1 MKKLLAPLSL
11 FVSGLCVGWLIGLS
25 ISPVLQTVL
34 TSVLA
39 LVTGAVSILAGL
51 SVADGDS
58 GDKPRRRRVK
68 VTPVPVAMLV
78 LGIAIGAPF
87 GIHARTNLWFGPN
100 AKAASE
106 LTGIPEKEINKR
118 AYEQLYPPTT
128 GADEASTGE
137 TGGTV
142 NPKGEAGEGPKGN
155 ENASVAKQQANENSS
170 VAAGEEGQKKRPSA
184 EPQKKSDIPRPAPAA
199 RQPSPA
205 AIAGLFNEELPKNE
219 CDVLLSLRGPQLR
232 REMEQYNSKS
242 KAIAASVSDNEKLL
256 SMVREVI
263 CRNPK

>member
-1 MKKLLAPLSL
+1 MKRLLAPLSL
-11 FVSGLCVGWLIGLS
+11 LVSGLCVGWLIGLS

-39 LVTGAVSILAGL
+39 LVTGAVSVLAGL
-51 SVADGDS
+51 SVADGDG
-58 GDKPRRRRVK
+58 GDKPRRRVK

-106 LTGIPEKEINKR
+106 LTGIPEKEINRR
-118 AYEQLYPPTT
+118 AYEQLYPPAT
-128 GADEASTGE
+128 GADEAPTGE
-137 TGGTV
+137 AGGTV

-155 ENASVAKQQANENSS
+155 ENAAVAKQQANENSS
-170 VAAGEEGQKKRPSA
+170 AAAGEEGQKKRPSA
-184 EPQKKSDIPRPAPAA
+184 DPQKKRENPRPAPVA

-205 AIAGLFNEELPKNE
+205 ASAGLFNEELPKNE
-219 CDVLLSLRGPQLR
+219 CDVLLSLRGPRLR
-232 REMEQYNSKS
+232 QEMEQYNSKS
-242 KAIAASVSDNEKLL
+242 KAVAASVSDDEKLL